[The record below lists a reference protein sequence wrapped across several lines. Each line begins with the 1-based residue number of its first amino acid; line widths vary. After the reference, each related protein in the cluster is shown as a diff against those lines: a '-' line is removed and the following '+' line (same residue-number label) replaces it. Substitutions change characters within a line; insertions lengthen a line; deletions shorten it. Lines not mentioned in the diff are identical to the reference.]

1 MKNKTAPLGG
11 TRTKQL
17 PPVLLFL
24 FLGTAE
30 EVDGEESEEDCP
42 ETNACTERHHI
53 S

>member
-30 EVDGEESEEDCP
+30 EVDGEKGEKNCP
-42 ETNACTERHHI
+42 ETDACTERHRT